1 MPTEVT
7 ASRLLVL
14 SDLHLAPPG
23 NQCVF
28 RAHEALTS
36 LVEHLTAMPV
46 TEPPQWLI
54 LNGDVFDYLQIPG
67 YDELSLPLAVQRT
80 GQILNALDAEPPGRN
95 VVQALRRF
103 AARGHRLS
111 CMPGNHDAELN
122 LATVQDQ
129 LSARLGSTTAL
140 PPWAGEWR
148 LEVAGQAVVGR
159 HGHHDDA
166 FNAIGGGQMLRAQ
179 ADGDATV
186 AMPLGSRLVLQV
198 INPFRRATTAD
209 GTRRFPFID
218 SLPSE
223 QAVLLAVMLL
233 DPSLAA
239 RRLPAALGIGAAA
252 LLRKALMASGLR
264 SAQLSGTGAL
274 QTRSV
279 ETPDWLGTFNGL
291 LGDAASRLGA
301 TATSTIEHEI
311 DAYFAGALTTV
322 RGDAPSLLAKTG
334 GVLGV
339 RGVLLE
345 AFRRSLEE
353 CCAAFRS
360 SEADAL
366 ARDAMAGWGQ
376 GRLAFAGHTH
386 AARKLCATQGDGV
399 YINTGTWIEQVPPP
413 VGVPAE
419 DLPDWLDRLRLGQV
433 PLWNGHPV
441 AMVDAL
447 GPSLRSW
454 DGQALRAWVDPM
466 KPAAA

>member
-1 MPTEVT
+1 MPTEVA
-7 ASRLLVL
+7 ASRLWVL

-23 NQCVF
+23 DQCVF
-28 RAHEALTS
+28 QAHGALTG
-36 LVEHLTAMPV
+36 LLEHLTVMPV
-46 TEPPQWLI
+46 TEPPQWLV
-54 LNGDVFDYLQIPG
+54 LNGDIFDYLQIPG

-80 GQILNALDAEPPGRN
+80 GQILDALDAAPPDRN

-103 AARGHRLS
+103 AARGHKLS

-122 LATVQDQ
+122 LASVQDL
-129 LSARLGSTTAL
+129 LSERLGSTTAL

-166 FNAIGGGQMLRAQ
+166 FNAIGSGQMLRAQ
-179 ADGDATV
+179 ANGDATV
-186 AMPLGSRLVLQV
+186 AMPPGSRLVLQV
-198 INPFRRATTAD
+198 INPFRRAKTAD

-233 DPSLAA
+233 DPGLAA

-264 SAQLSGTGAL
+264 RVQLSATGTL
-274 QTRSV
+274 QTSSA
-279 ETPDWLGTFNGL
+279 ETPDWLGTLDSL
-291 LGDAASRLGA
+291 LGDAASRLGP

-311 DAYFAGALTTV
+311 DAYFAGALATV

-334 GVLGV
+334 GV
-339 RGVLLE
+339 RSVLLE
-345 AFRRSLEE
+345 ALSRSLETS
-353 CCAAFRS
+353 CAAFRS
-360 SEADAL
+360 GEADAP
-366 ARDAMAGWGQ
+366 ARDAMTGWGQ

-386 AARKLCATQGDGV
+386 AARKLCATRGHGV

-413 VGVPAE
+413 VGMPAE
-419 DLPDWLDRLRLGQV
+419 ELPDWLDRLRLGQV

-454 DGQALRAWVDPM
+454 DGEALRAWVDPM
-466 KPAAA
+466 QPAAA

>member
-1 MPTEVT
+1 MPTEVA
-7 ASRLLVL
+7 ASRLWVL

-23 NQCVF
+23 DQCVF
-28 RAHEALTS
+28 QAHEALTG
-36 LVEHLTAMPV
+36 LIEHLTAMAV
-46 TEPPQWLI
+46 TDPPQWLV

-67 YDELSLPLAVQRT
+67 YDELSLPLAVPRT
-80 GQILNALDAEPPGRN
+80 GQILDALDAEPSGRN

-103 AARGHRLS
+103 VARGHRLS

-122 LATVQDQ
+122 LAPVQDL
-129 LSARLGSTTAL
+129 LSARLGSTTSL

-166 FNAIGGGQMLRAQ
+166 FNAIAGGQMLRAQ

-186 AMPLGSRLVLQV
+186 ALPPGSRLVLQV
-198 INPFRRATTAD
+198 INPFRRAKTAD

-218 SLPSE
+218 SLPSD

-233 DPSLAA
+233 DPGLAA
-239 RRLPAALGIGAAA
+239 RRLPNALGIGAAA

-264 SAQLSGTGAL
+264 SAQLSGTGAMR
-274 QTRSV
+274 TRPV
-279 ETPDWLGTFNGL
+279 ETPSWLGTLHGL
-291 LGDAASRLGA
+291 LGDAATQLGP
-301 TATSTIEHEI
+301 TATSTIEHEV

-322 RGDAPSLLAKTG
+322 HGDAPGLLAKTG
-334 GVLGV
+334 SV
-339 RGVLLE
+339 RSVLLK
-345 AFRRSLEE
+345 ALSRSLEE
-353 CCAAFRS
+353 SRTAFRS
-360 SEADAL
+360 STADAL
-366 ARDAMAGWGQ
+366 GRDAVAGWGH

-386 AARKLCATQGDGV
+386 AARKLCATQGPGV
-399 YINTGTWIEQVPPP
+399 YINTGTWIEQVVPP
-413 VGVPAE
+413 VGLPAE

-441 AMVDAL
+441 AMVDAQ

-466 KPAAA
+466 KPASA